1 MESIQ
6 TDDRRVWNQ
15 ETELVL
21 KLNDREIELLRNST
35 SDLGLSEPFSISLQL
50 KIANSILDGR
60 INAKF
65 EAISAARQKGTS

>member
-6 TDDRRVWNQ
+6 TDDRQEWNR

-65 EAISAARQKGTS
+65 EGRAAALRKGTL